1 MIALR
6 LTPDCKLHKGA
17 QRDRGSR
24 RKPRASRAANVL
36 RFRRKARRLRRRGIK
51 KGTSGEVK
59 GLVTSNERSWS
70 NPFWK
75 QLLQNYEQS
84 NRIYS
89 CDSIE
94 FYRHHNQGISSNMK
108 IILPTI

>member
-75 QLLQNYEQS
+75 QNCSLHSQKSACY
-84 NRIYS
+84 
-89 CDSIE
+89 C
-94 FYRHHNQGISSNMK
+94 SS
-108 IILPTI
+108 TT